1 MKQSSNGLTSDNRCM
16 GRNIYTL
23 DDLNSKT
30 SCFPTVCMETLS
42 PNGYY
47 YELVSSTLGLENFQ
61 VYTFSCLPGRFF
73 LYQSSIK
80 CLIEVPAKLIH
91 LRGDESVPE
100 EFLTMEGFLCRT
112 VNSCTFLKH
121 MTFYT
126 FPVLPGRLFVFDGG
140 LNRLLETHTNS
151 TLCTSLLGSV
161 ESELSNEQA
170 GIVQQIS
177 EQGVCTSERLDS
189 EVKVRSLGHYNF
201 KFAAIQ
207 GFQTNATSMEEKL
220 MKCSNNAAYSH
231 KHGSNSNSR
240 NGSNSNFQHKCTFAD
255 IKVYKPHSL
264 CVPLEKPT
272 PEPHCSAPP
281 CVYTGVND
289 DPR

>member
-1 MKQSSNGLTSDNRCM
+1 M

-61 VYTFSCLPGRFF
+61 VYTFSCLPDRFF

-80 CLIEVPAKLIH
+80 RLIEVPAKLIR
-91 LRGDESVPE
+91 LSGDESVPE
-100 EFLTMEGFLCRT
+100 EFLTMEA
-112 VNSCTFLKH
+112 S
-121 MTFYT
+121 
-126 FPVLPGRLFVFDGG
+126 P
-140 LNRLLETHTNS
+140 
-151 TLCTSLLGSV
+151 
-161 ESELSNEQA
+161 
-170 GIVQQIS
+170 
-177 EQGVCTSERLDS
+177 
-189 EVKVRSLGHYNF
+189 
-201 KFAAIQ
+201 AA
-207 GFQTNATSMEEKL
+207 
-220 MKCSNNAAYSH
+220 
-231 KHGSNSNSR
+231 
-240 NGSNSNFQHKCTFAD
+240 GSNSNFQHKCTRFSFAD

-264 CVPLEKPT
+264 CVLLEKPT

-281 CVYTGVND
+281 CIYTGVND

>member
-1 MKQSSNGLTSDNRCM
+1 M

-23 DDLNSKT
+23 DDLNLKPSR
-30 SCFPTVCMETLS
+30 FPTVCTETLS

-61 VYTFSCLPGRFF
+61 VYTFSCLPDRFF

-80 CLIEVPAKLIH
+80 RLIEVPAKLIH
-91 LRGDESVPE
+91 LSGDESVPE

-140 LNRLLETHTNS
+140 LNRLLETHKNS
-151 TLCTSLLGSV
+151 PLCTSLLGNI
-161 ESELSNEQA
+161 ESELSNDQA
-170 GIVQQIS
+170 GIDQLGLERS
-177 EQGVCTSERLDS
+177 EQGVYTSERLVSD
-189 EVKVRSLGHYNF
+189 VKVRSLGHYNF

-207 GFQTNATSMEEKL
+207 GFQTDAASMEEKL

-231 KHGSNSNSR
+231 KPDSPTVEASPAAGYRTN
-240 NGSNSNFQHKCTFAD
+240 SNSNFQHKCIRFSFAD
-255 IKVYKPHSL
+255 IKVYKPRSL

-281 CVYTGVND
+281 CIYTGVND

>member
-1 MKQSSNGLTSDNRCM
+1 MKQRSNGLTPGNRCI

-30 SCFPTVCMETLS
+30 SRFPTVCTETLS

-61 VYTFSCLPGRFF
+61 VYTFSCLPDRFF

-80 CLIEVPAKLIH
+80 RLIEVPAKLIR
-91 LRGDESVPE
+91 LSGDESVPE

-112 VNSCTFLKH
+112 VNLCTFLKH

-140 LNRLLETHTNS
+140 LNRLLETHKNS
-151 TLCTSLLGSV
+151 PLCTSLLGNI
-161 ESELSNEQA
+161 ESKLSNDQA
-170 GIVQQIS
+170 GIDQLGLARS

-207 GFQTNATSMEEKL
+207 TDAASMEEKL
-220 MKCSNNAAYSH
+220 MKCIVTMQRMVTSLILQQWKLHLQLVVGLTATPTFSTNV
-231 KHGSNSNSR
+231 
-240 NGSNSNFQHKCTFAD
+240 QHFHLQTLKY
-255 IKVYKPHSL
+255 INLIH
-264 CVPLEKPT
+264 CVF
-272 PEPHCSAPP
+272 H
-281 CVYTGVND
+281 
-289 DPR
+289 